1 MKRFHERRCVR
12 VDGLRAVQPDGHNKI
27 AVEPGDRV
35 KGSGVILCTGQHIVP
50 HDGRFSERFDFL
62 REAVDVIDGD
72 AGAGKA
78 ALTAFR
84 ALAETPHFIAS
95 EMQIAALRMHFGGL
109 FNERGGQLKRAL
121 AQRAQ
126 FTGCVRN
133 FPQVFVLR
141 EFQRVFQM
149 PKTLLERDHVN
160 EVIVRG
166 LKQLIELFPR
176 QCIERV
182 AELPALA
189 RQLVLVLDHKR
200 VQFEMSHLADVLQ
213 NAAERRKEPAHIEI
227 IAAHGEIG
235 PVRDLERRMGGKLK
249 ILAQSLETV
258 EQPGGVRAAQLQR
271 VAA

>member
-1 MKRFHERRCVR
+1 MLTVSGLYSQTATTRSRSRRE
-12 VDGLRAVQPDGHNKI
+12 I
-27 AVEPGDRV
+27 ASKVPA
-35 KGSGVILCTGQHIVP
+35 SFCAPGQHIVP
-50 HDGRFSERFDFL
+50 HDGRFPERFDFL
-62 REAVDVIDGD
+62 CEAVDVIDGD

-189 RQLVLVLDHKR
+189 R
-200 VQFEMSHLADVLQ
+200 
-213 NAAERRKEPAHIEI
+213 AACPRTRSQACS
-227 IAAHGEIG
+227 
-235 PVRDLERRMGGKLK
+235 V
-249 ILAQSLETV
+249 
-258 EQPGGVRAAQLQR
+258 
-271 VAA
+271 